1 MTTKQICRKVT
12 VGLPHCLLLKSGR
25 LEYDIE
31 GTQFVV
37 HLKDAEKVQR
47 GKRWSQ
53 GRAKKSFL
61 EKYVLNFILIFD
73 IKILL
78 RF

>member
-1 MTTKQICRKVT
+1 MA
-12 VGLPHCLLLKSGR
+12 HCLLMSSGR
-25 LEYDIE
+25 LEYDID

-53 GRAKKSFL
+53 GRARNLKK
-61 EKYVLNFILIFD
+61 VIF
-73 IKILL
+73 
-78 RF
+78 F

>member
-1 MTTKQICRKVT
+1 MSR
-12 VGLPHCLLLKSGR
+12 GR

-53 GRAKKSFL
+53 GRVQIEFYNHLKK
-61 EKYVLNFILIFD
+61 
-73 IKILL
+73 L
-78 RF
+78 RR